1 MSLYN
6 DDLYLWTRQTAKAIR
21 EGTLD
26 PAEMANVAEEVEG
39 IGTDHA
45 MRLSNVLGRILSL
58 FLRLKHEP
66 GEPIGD
72 PLYGLLI
79 EDRIELE
86 MILDCSPSLRP
97 RAVSKIQSSYENALA
112 WHEIENNLP
121 QTEPGPC
128 PFTLEDI
135 LGAADSG
142 SG

>member
-6 DDLYLWTRQTAKAIR
+6 DDLYLWTRQTARAIR

-26 PAEMANVAEEVEG
+26 PAEMTNVAEEIEG

-66 GEPIGD
+66 GSPPSEI
-72 PLYGLLI
+72 LYSLLV
-79 EDRIELE
+79 EDRIELDV
-86 MILDCSPSLRP
+86 ILGCSPSLRP
-97 RAVSKIQSSYENALA
+97 EAVSEIQSAYENALA
-112 WHEIENNLP
+112 WYQIENNLP

-128 PFTLEDI
+128 PFTLKDI
-135 LGAADSG
+135 LGA
-142 SG
+142 